1 MSLST
6 EALVA
11 AFLAIVFAVL
21 SLGAIAREQG
31 DRGLGSQTVSAPN
44 FVSGAASGTSL
55 AAVHD
60 ESEVLGFY

>member
-11 AFLAIVFAVL
+11 AFLAVIFAVL

-31 DRGLGSQTVSAPN
+31 DRGPGQQAVSAPS
-44 FVSGAASGTSL
+44 FVSAATSRPSL
-55 AAVHD
+55 AAVRGQ
-60 ESEVLGFY
+60 SEVLGFY

>member
-31 DRGLGSQTVSAPN
+31 DRRPSSRNISAPSLVSAAGSS
-44 FVSGAASGTSL
+44 VSL
-55 AAVHD
+55 AAVHG
-60 ESEVLGFY
+60 ESDVLGFY

>member
-1 MSLST
+1 MRLST

-31 DRGLGSQTVSAPN
+31 DRGPSSRAISAPSLVSAAGSS
-44 FVSGAASGTSL
+44 VSL
-55 AAVHD
+55 AAVHG
-60 ESEVLGFY
+60 ESEGLGFY

>member
-31 DRGLGSQTVSAPN
+31 DRGPGSRTISVPSVVSVAGSS
-44 FVSGAASGTSL
+44 VSL
-55 AAVHD
+55 ATAHG

>member
-11 AFLAIVFAVL
+11 AFLAIIFAVL

-31 DRGLGSQTVSAPN
+31 DRGPAPQTVSAPS
-44 FVSGAASGTSL
+44 FVSAAASGPSL
-55 AAVHD
+55 AAVHG
-60 ESEVLGFY
+60 ESEALGFY